1 MQVFALQSLPLT
13 TRTLSTNF
21 HPEIINQT
29 SISQQNVGDSY
40 CKILR
45 MLWNIQTDVLKLRS
59 IGNIYPNTKREYLA
73 YFFLYVTRFMKS
85 CSSSFVGTETY
96 STRVMASE
104 HRHWNYHHTTILS
117 FPKFF
122 RNIASYF
129 RRCI

>member
-40 CKILR
+40 CKILG

-59 IGNIYPNTKREYLA
+59 IDNIYPNTKREY
-73 YFFLYVTRFMKS
+73 FFLYVTRFIKS
-85 CSSSFVGTETY
+85 CSFFGTETC
-96 STRVMASE
+96 STRVIASE
-104 HRHWNYHHTTILS
+104 HRH
-117 FPKFF
+117 
-122 RNIASYF
+122 
-129 RRCI
+129 